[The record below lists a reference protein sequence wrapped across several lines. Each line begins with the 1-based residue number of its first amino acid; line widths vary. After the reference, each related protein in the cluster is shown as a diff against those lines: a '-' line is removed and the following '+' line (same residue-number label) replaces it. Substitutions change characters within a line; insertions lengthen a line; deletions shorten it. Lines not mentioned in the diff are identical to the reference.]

1 MQGSRERENEARR
14 TSALR
19 ASHRE
24 GKHFIHIYA
33 PPAGRPFLQGVFCP
47 GFQNGISATRP
58 RACGTEST
66 RVSTE
71 VLYLKQTSPR
81 DGKEGEEGESRG
93 GAQPYK
99 TKFICCW
106 ALSRDRIG
114 LAATEKQIP
123 GPQRQP
129 KRSSVPRGCPQ
140 VGYSCQT
147 HAD

>member
-1 MQGSRERENEARR
+1 MGNISTQGIASGRKRFSMHLRPTCSKAISPRR
-14 TSALR
+14 
-19 ASHRE
+19 
-24 GKHFIHIYA
+24 
-33 PPAGRPFLQGVFCP
+33 FLPGVPKGNICN
-47 GFQNGISATRP
+47 QTP
-58 RACGTEST
+58 RGTEST
-66 RVSTE
+66 RMSPE

-106 ALSRDRIG
+106 ALSRNRIG
-114 LAATEKQIP
+114 LAATEKQIL
-123 GPQRQP
+123 GLQRQP

-140 VGYSCQT
+140 MGYSCQT